1 MARSR
6 NEASD
11 ESTHSS
17 STASASRGAV
27 DARAAQSDSPIAL
40 LVIDL
45 LSDKTSALYTSLRLS
60 DIFMF
65 RRTCRAAWGAVPQE
79 ALTVP
84 RLRSAAHGYGSFDG
98 KDHHI
103 PLLRLV
109 VPREL
114 PSDPHFFMA
123 VGQGGDRELIDECL
137 ELGDEVIRD
146 LFRGAA
152 VGGRADVGGFLLDRL
167 RGAGDQGNVENV
179 LSAELIYVSRGGSVE
194 LAKLVNSDASFWRDS
209 GKVNGALHT
218 NQFSFVK
225 WILQGATPRAED
237 KYVWHAAQSGSIELV
252 EWLVE
257 NGWPIVEGAPGM
269 AVGSGNIALVEWME
283 ARGALPGRMCWS
295 SALLSGGLAMVD
307 WLYSRGYVYP
317 ENAWF
322 YRAGDVAP
330 CITKRLIEKGV
341 QFDPFV
347 LTSSACGG
355 SNGPELFEW
364 LIEQGLP
371 FDRYQCMKEVTQGI
385 GFDLPAF
392 AAKYGVVVREGH
404 FYAAVQYGLIDRV
417 RYGLENGAV
426 VSPGEAEV
434 MLRMCPAS
442 LDEYLR
448 YETQDGILHVTEQR
462 TLSEAISMMP
472 RPPSREALAVLE
484 KYGWSR
490 VNKRGK
496 RKRVRLSR
504 TSSA

>member
-1 MARSR
+1 
-6 NEASD
+6 
-11 ESTHSS
+11 
-17 STASASRGAV
+17 
-27 DARAAQSDSPIAL
+27 
-40 LVIDL
+40 
-45 LSDKTSALYTSLRLS
+45 
-60 DIFMF
+60 
-65 RRTCRAAWGAVPQE
+65 
-79 ALTVP
+79 
-84 RLRSAAHGYGSFDG
+84 
-98 KDHHI
+98 
-103 PLLRLV
+103 
-109 VPREL
+109 
-114 PSDPHFFMA
+114 
-123 VGQGGDRELIDECL
+123 
-137 ELGDEVIRD
+137 
-146 LFRGAA
+146 
-152 VGGRADVGGFLLDRL
+152 
-167 RGAGDQGNVENV
+167 V

-490 VNKRGK
+490 VNKTGK

-504 TSSA
+504 TSSD